1 MSQLKHTLNS
11 VYILFDLMISATPV
25 RIFHLV
31 YPMFVGA
38 VYTIFNA
45 LYFINDGVG
54 PDGKPY
60 AYYVMDWRNPI
71 ESAVTCS
78 LGFILTT
85 VMQVLL
91 YGLYRLRLV
100 LYGYLLKNQE
110 RPPEASDV
118 GADQSSEKLDPEVQG
133 ILTPAHHGT
142 PQHASYNT
150 LEQVEMVETK
160 LKDSVDSRD
169 VPWFMCVYVDNAV
182 TWNKDIHQN
191 RRNKPLTIV

>member
-1 MSQLKHTLNS
+1 MSQLKHSLNS
-11 VYILFDLMISATPV
+11 AYILLDLMISATPI

-45 LYFINDGVG
+45 LYFINNGVG

-85 VMQVLL
+85 IMQVLL

-100 LYGYLLKNQE
+100 LYCSVLDKNQAKAADRSE
-110 RPPEASDV
+110 HVEDGDGAKNEAES
-118 GADQSSEKLDPEVQG
+118 QG
-133 ILTPAHHGT
+133 ILTPAAGT
-142 PQHASYNT
+142 PLHLSYHS
-150 LEQVEMVETK
+150 LQQVEAVEMVETK
-160 LKDSVDSRD
+160 SKCSNDVKDM
-169 VPWFMCVYVDNAV
+169 P
-182 TWNKDIHQN
+182 
-191 RRNKPLTIV
+191 